1 MSITE
6 IVVLVVLAVL
16 VVAYWLKKRN
26 RLGT

>member
-26 RLGT
+26 RLST

>member
-16 VVAYWLKKRN
+16 VVAYWLKKRS